1 MKDGAFHE
9 LDILVLATGFH
20 ADQFIKPTSVIGRD
34 GLSLDTFWTP
44 RPSAH
49 YAVTL
54 PGFPNMFML
63 NGPTGPVGNFSLI
76 DIAERQW
83 GYIDQLLGIIHS
95 GDGDTVEP
103 KSLHLRIMKKDALK
117 LRKKQYSVRDAQ
129 AGILIRP
136 AYQ

>member
-1 MKDGAFHE
+1 MGSGIQMKDGTFHE

-20 ADQFIKPTSVIGRD
+20 ADKFIKPTSVIGRD

-54 PGFPNMFML
+54 PRFPNMFML

-83 GYIDQLLGIIHS
+83 DCTIG
-95 GDGDTVEP
+95 
-103 KSLHLRIMKKDALK
+103 LRSKGRD
-117 LRKKQYSVRDAQ
+117 RVSVRSRTDRETRVRR
-129 AGILIRP
+129 GTKW
-136 AYQ
+136 